1 MDRDFLTTRRRRRR
15 LAWLLQQNRAERINE
30 LEGLTLMHNPLYF
43 EAQVDP
49 EAWDRYQQLRR
60 RILVLRRF
68 LSLPSK
74 P

>member
-1 MDRDFLTTRRRRRR
+1 
-15 LAWLLQQNRAERINE
+15 
-30 LEGLTLMHNPLYF
+30 MHNPLYF

-68 LSLPSK
+68 LGLPLK

>member
-1 MDRDFLTTRRRRRR
+1 MNRDFLTTRRRRRR
-15 LAWLLQQNRAERINE
+15 LVWLLQQNRAERINE

-68 LSLPSK
+68 LALPPK